1 MGTIARRIVPLALAL
16 SAVLA
21 PLAAAPVAAE
31 PAARAVLKLS
41 IEHRHHRHGRSA
53 PTRVLLLCGPAG
65 GTHPSPQAA
74 CTALEDARG
83 HFRRLRRATRLCPMV
98 VDPVTVRAHGHWWGR
113 PVRFRR
119 TYVNSCVAARQT
131 GGVFAF

>member
-1 MGTIARRIVPLALAL
+1 MGTIVRRTVPLALAV

-21 PLAAAPVAAE
+21 PLAATPVAAE

-41 IEHRHHRHGRSA
+41 VEHRHHHGRSA
-53 PTRVLLLCGPAG
+53 HARVLLLCGPAG
-65 GTHPSPQAA
+65 GTHPAAQAA
-74 CTALEDARG
+74 CAALEDAHG
-83 HFRRLRRATRLCPMV
+83 HFGRLRRDARRCPRA
-98 VDPVTVRAHGHWWGR
+98 VDPVTVRARGHWWGR

-119 TYVNSCVAARQT
+119 TYLNSCVAARRT